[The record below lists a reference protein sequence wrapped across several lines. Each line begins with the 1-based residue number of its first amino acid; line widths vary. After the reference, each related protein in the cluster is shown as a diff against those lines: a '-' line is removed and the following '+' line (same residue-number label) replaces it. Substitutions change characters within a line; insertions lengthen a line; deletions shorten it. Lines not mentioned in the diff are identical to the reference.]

1 VNLYSYNVELPF
13 TKNKINFRE
22 ISTQDQ
28 ISLAKSNL
36 SNGNDLDSLYEYFIL
51 SKTLFE
57 QCIKEK
63 EILNKITVIE
73 YVLFLVKLRMI
84 SVGLNIEFLLK
95 NETSQKTKIKIELK
109 TYLKNLYEIGKFFEN
124 DENQYVFDKNI
135 LIKLNWPRVNSIQNF
150 KKLLSENKNEYQ
162 MVLETLQEYIQ
173 YIEIKNKKI
182 IFDNFND
189 KQKIEMIDSLP
200 INLKNKIQ
208 DKIIQAI
215 SFIFETKLFD
225 VKTFENER
233 FNFYNLRFIEHIKMF
248 FSYDIRSLYTELY
261 YLASFHLPPDYILK
275 ISPSER
281 KIYLSIIEE
290 QQKAK
295 ENKNSKD
302 DFAEAAV
309 SQSVK
314 DLALEFG
321 DQVQ

>member
-1 VNLYSYNVELPF
+1 MDLYSYNVELPF

-28 ISLAKSNL
+28 INLAKANL
-36 SNGNDLDSLYEYFIL
+36 SNGNDLDSLYDYFIL
-51 SKTLFE
+51 SKNLFE
-57 QCIKEK
+57 QCVKEK
-63 EILNKITVIE
+63 EILNKITFIE

-95 NETSQKTKIKIELK
+95 NETTQKTKIKIDLK
-109 TYLKNLYEIGKFFEN
+109 TYLKNLYKVGEFFEKN
-124 DENQYVFDKNI
+124 ENQYIFDENV
-135 LIKLNWPRVNSIQNF
+135 LIKLNWPRINSIEIF
-150 KKLLSENKNEYQ
+150 KKLLLENKNEYQ

-173 YIEIKNKKI
+173 YIEIKNKRI
-182 IFDNFND
+182 TFDNFNH
-189 KQKIEMIDSLP
+189 KQRIEMIDSLP

-208 DKIIQAI
+208 DKIIEAI

-261 YLASFHLPPDYILK
+261 YLASFHLPPNYILN

-281 KIYLSIIEE
+281 KIYLSIIDE

-295 ENKNSKD
+295 ESKNSKD
-302 DFAEAAV
+302 DFAQAAV

-321 DQVQ
+321 DQV